1 MPGKTSRALRGGQ
14 RGITLVQHLRDEAR
28 WYLHFWLCWLS
39 FFRVLLV
46 SCRKN
51 ETVSLSCLLR
61 CTLSDPLVVFVAE
74 LSRAGGWTPRIGE
87 EMFEHFTYRSL
98 RQLINFWATKEIPL
112 QMSYLQESLRLFS
125 SWSCILQPRIYFGR
139 QLEQT
144 CWLQVFFTV
153 HCACQN
159 NQHGKACQKH
169 KKLLWMP
176 IRAMGSLLH
185 VLLAAAN
192 PISDISVQ
200 SRMLHLIRTSLQ
212 VETRT

>member
-1 MPGKTSRALRGGQ
+1 MSKKWNCFLELLASLHVIRSTRRVCRRTVTCRWMDASNRWRNVWAFYVPLA
-14 RGITLVQHLRDEAR
+14 EA
-28 WYLHFWLCWLS
+28 
-39 FFRVLLV
+39 
-46 SCRKN
+46 
-51 ETVSLSCLLR
+51 
-61 CTLSDPLVVFVAE
+61 
-74 LSRAGGWTPRIGE
+74 
-87 EMFEHFTYRSL
+87 M
-98 RQLINFWATKEIPL
+98 INFWATKEIPL

-200 SRMLHLIRTSLQ
+200 RVECCTWLGHLCRLRQEHSPRVWLYRIAKIMASKL
-212 VETRT
+212 